1 MLEGE
6 SRNWIIALVLFR
18 SLSLLTVFSYLAA
31 HEVLFPGGWVFF
43 FVFFLM
49 LFNFTSP
56 PVRLTAHYRDL
67 AVQQPCQQQTISPCT
82 HLPVSPTVEGSV
94 YKVREQQ
101 DTVWH
106 SVYLKLICR
115 HND

>member
-1 MLEGE
+1 
-6 SRNWIIALVLFR
+6 
-18 SLSLLTVFSYLAA
+18 
-31 HEVLFPGGWVFF
+31 
-43 FVFFLM
+43 M

-56 PVRLTAHYRDL
+56 PVRLTAHDRDL

-101 DTVWH
+101 DIVWH

-115 HND
+115 QKLLKFSVYH

>member
-1 MLEGE
+1 M
-6 SRNWIIALVLFR
+6 N
-18 SLSLLTVFSYLAA
+18 LLTVFSFLTA
-31 HEVLFPGGWVFF
+31 HEVLFPGGC
-43 FVFFLM
+43 FFLM

-82 HLPVSPTVEGSV
+82 YLPVSPTVEGSV

-101 DTVWH
+101 DIVWH